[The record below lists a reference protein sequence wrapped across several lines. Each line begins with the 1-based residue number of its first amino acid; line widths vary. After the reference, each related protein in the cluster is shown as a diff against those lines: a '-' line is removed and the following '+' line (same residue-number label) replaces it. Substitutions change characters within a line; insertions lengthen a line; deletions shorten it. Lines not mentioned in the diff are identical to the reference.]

1 MQFRIFSQSKFLVAV
16 QRTLLY
22 AVFALI
28 SQGSEVIQA
37 QNPTP
42 TPIRVE
48 IPTQKVLPTEIALDT
63 PAPTWTP
70 TAEGPVLLR
79 LADSAESANMR
90 LQPDPSGEL
99 LGQIEPNTTYVVT
112 GRYFSWYQFVNDRS
126 PTGRAWVFESLVTII
141 GDEADIPDADPFAAP
156 TPDANIQNITATWV
170 AFAATPGAFE
180 TATAESRV
188 IIVPTFV
195 NNEPD
200 GSAGRLPTFTPPPE
214 LNSLSRPETGR
225 IVVTATAVPDLV
237 NDSVQAVLSGRIA
250 PVIPISLLAGFG
262 LLGLIVSILRR

>member
-1 MQFRIFSQSKFLVAV
+1 MQRSILSLSKLPFVLQRILGCIVV
-16 QRTLLY
+16 
-22 AVFALI
+22 VLI
-28 SQGSEVIQA
+28 SQEAGAVYA

-48 IPTQKVLPTEIALDT
+48 IPTQAILPTEIALDT
-63 PAPTWTP
+63 PTPTWTP

-79 LADSAESANMR
+79 LSDNVESANMR

-141 GDEADIPDADPFAAP
+141 GDVADIPDVDPFAEP
-156 TPDANIQNITATWV
+156 TPDTNIQNITATWE

-188 IIVPTFV
+188 ILVPTFGV
-195 NNEPD
+195 NDSEGNT
-200 GSAGRLPTFTPPPE
+200 GRLPTFTPPPE
-214 LNSLSRPETGR
+214 LNSISRLEPGR
-225 IVVTATAVPDLV
+225 VIVTPTPVPDLV
-237 NDSVQAVLSGRIA
+237 SDSVEAVLSGRIA
-250 PVIPISLLAGFG
+250 PVVPISLLAGFG
-262 LLGLIVSILRR
+262 LLGLIVSISRR